1 MPRWPVCTWRPH
13 ARLPEGVGIPVGAF
27 VTSRPEAVQR
37 VRQALMDTGRL
48 KAMVDG
54 RSFAAPPA
62 HPAPLPGLPG
72 LPDLVVDELAAETPR
87 PPAAGEA

>member
-48 KAMVDG
+48 KANGVTRFDAHVWDALCATGYVDG
-54 RSFAAPPA
+54 ESLREDRSAVEWAVHVFGIP
-62 HPAPLPGLPG
+62 
-72 LPDLVVDELAAETPR
+72 
-87 PPAAGEA
+87 